1 MIILTPLAEKRVS
14 SWQPCQPGPSGTGSE
29 WEGNGRNGNGGLPYR
44 RGRDEDEDDHEDDD
58 EDDHDHDA
66 CDERARVTVLMMTM
80 KSASQRDG
88 GVKGL
93 LHRIRSKFFGHSAL
107 SLSVAC
113 MACLLGSGS
122 IRFATLM

>member
-44 RGRDEDEDDHEDDD
+44 RGRDEDEDDHEDD
-58 EDDHDHDA
+58 DDHDHDA